1 MTDQA
6 QQSAEHA
13 RAVQSAEMFGKP
25 MFAITLVM
33 IYGIYQIIQE
43 GVWPAW
49 PDGTILVAGGILS
62 MIFVVLYVRSIEAGS
77 GKSWAKAAAAFGGF
91 VPYVYSLYV
100 IGYVGVWSL
109 VQLVTVGITL
119 SGLAGGL
126 FGLVFGYRTLKTFYD
141 ITELSAQKA

>member
-1 MTDQA
+1 
-6 QQSAEHA
+6 
-13 RAVQSAEMFGKP
+13 

-33 IYGIYQIIQE
+33 IYGIYRIIQE

-49 PDGTILVAGGILS
+49 PDGTILVTGGILS
-62 MIFVVLYVRSIEAGS
+62 VIFVVLYMRSIEAGS
-77 GKSWAKAAAAFGGF
+77 GKSWAKAASAFGAF

-109 VQLVTVGITL
+109 VQLVTVGFTW
-119 SGLAGGL
+119 SGLVCGS
-126 FGLVFGYRTLKTFYD
+126 FGLVFGYRILQTFYD